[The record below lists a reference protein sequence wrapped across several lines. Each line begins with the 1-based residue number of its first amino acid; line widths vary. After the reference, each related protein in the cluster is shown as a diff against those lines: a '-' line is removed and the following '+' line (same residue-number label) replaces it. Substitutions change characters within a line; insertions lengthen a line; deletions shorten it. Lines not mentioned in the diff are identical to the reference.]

1 MGFED
6 VAIKETCEIYTLK
19 IPEEY
24 RWRCAWAKIIIDSKN
39 WMFSCLSDAGNFSY
53 RWATESG
60 RVFKKFLTGI
70 DMCYLMRKIEP
81 RATDFDYD
89 KTVKALKEAI
99 FEQRREGN
107 IDKKEAREVYAVVEN
122 LDYENSPDLIM
133 HQLIEG
139 TKFFSDDYCWTA
151 DHMVYNHTPG
161 AITFTEV
168 VFPLFQKALKFESM
182 AKSATID
189 GDAY

>member
-6 VAIKETCEIYTLK
+6 LAIKETCEIYTLK

-53 RWATESG
+53 RWSTESH
-60 RVFKKFLTGI
+60 RTFKKFLTEI
-70 DMCYLMRKIEP
+70 DMYYLMRKIEP

-89 KTVKALKEAI
+89 KTIKALKEAI

-107 IDKKEAREVYAVVEN
+107 IDKKEAREVYELIEH
-122 LDYENSPDLIM
+122 LDYEYSPDLIM
-133 HQLIEG
+133 YQLIEN
-139 TKFFSDDYCWTA
+139 TELFSEDYSWTA
-151 DHMVYNHTPG
+151 DRMVYNHTPE

-168 VFPLFQKALKFESM
+168 VFPLLQKALKLELEL
-182 AKSATID
+182 
-189 GDAY
+189 